1 MKKNEEE
8 LKITLKKCEQR
19 EASIVKELEAV
30 RKENVSL
37 INQLKDEKAG
47 MNKIIAELEK
57 SHQQAELNCKN
68 FKST

>member
-19 EASIVKELEAV
+19 EASIVKELETV
-30 RKENVSL
+30 RNGNANL

-47 MNKIIAELEK
+47 MIKIIAELEK
-57 SHQQAELNCKN
+57 RNQ
-68 FKST
+68 